1 MGDASELR
9 TPGGASRRS
18 EILAVALVA
27 LTAVAISAF
36 VYEYSNTVAGNI
48 TGASL
53 QSTEINAQI
62 QASDMD
68 HILLN
73 ELGSITSNLQLL
85 AASAPVQAGNASQAI
100 PLFQRAANST
110 AQLTYDYFWIDQ
122 HGDLVLS
129 RNATGE
135 VAAVAGANLTSR
147 PYFVGA
153 KEAGGIYYGAL
164 TQNLLNQSVVNIAL
178 PVYSTSDR
186 AFEGVVGVSID
197 LATMGAFVQSQVS
210 PLLRSNMGMLDSQG
224 NILFSGNPQLEGKSI
239 FGAEVQ
245 SLLPSSLKGPF
256 DSFINSSLR
265 GVSGV
270 GELSYAGNSSTIA
283 YQPIL
288 VAGPQDQGAL
298 HEFGVLYVSAPDVL
312 AASQT
317 AQINQ
322 FRALTG
328 TLIFGI
334 GVLSVGAGGIILGW
348 NRRLDRA
355 VKEKTSDL
363 VSANEQLRQRTE
375 ELARAN
381 TEISSQADTQRDLF
395 NITAHELRTPTQSIL
410 ANAEL
415 MQEALKPV
423 IETSGAVA
431 AGETESQPRRMT
443 EEELSDL
450 AASTYRNAQRL
461 QKLIQNILTVVRIE
475 SKNLNL
481 QTESLD
487 LDEKIGHVITDT
499 RNVVE
504 TNGRRY
510 SDYRIVYEP
519 SGGPLRIRAD
529 RTKTYEILSN
539 LIRNA
544 VAHSMEGGRIT
555 VTSKPS
561 DGFAVIGV
569 RDEGAGID
577 PAVFPRLFT
586 KFATKNGTGLGL
598 YISKNYV
605 EAQGGK
611 IWAENNPDGGA
622 TFTFTLPLDAETP
635 PLPSPGAADENPDDG
650 TAL

>member
-1 MGDASELR
+1 MR
-9 TPGGASRRS
+9 TTRVASRRN
-18 EILAVALVA
+18 ELLAVALVA
-27 LTAVAISAF
+27 LAAVAISAF
-36 VYEYSNTVAGNI
+36 VYGYSNTVADNI
-48 TGASL
+48 AAASL
-53 QSTEINAQI
+53 QSTETNAQI

-73 ELGSITSNLQLL
+73 ELGSITSNLQLV
-85 AASAPVQAGNASQAI
+85 AASSPVQAGNTSEAI
-100 PLFQRAANST
+100 PIFQRAANST
-110 AQLTYDYFWIDQ
+110 AELTYDYFWIDR
-122 HGDLVLS
+122 HGDLLLS

-135 VAAVAGANLTSR
+135 VPTVAGANLTSR

-153 KEAGGIYYGAL
+153 KQTGGIYYGAL

-186 AFEGVVGVSID
+186 AFEGVVGVTID
-197 LATMGAFVQSQVS
+197 LATMGAFVQSQLS
-210 PLLRSNMGMLDSQG
+210 PLLKSSMGMLDSQG
-224 NILFSGNPQLEGKSI
+224 NVLFSGNPQLEGKSI
-239 FGAEVQ
+239 FGTQVQ
-245 SLLPSSLKGPF
+245 SLLPANLKGQF

-265 GVSGV
+265 GVAGV
-270 GELSYAGNSSTIA
+270 GEISYAGNSSTIA

-317 AQINQ
+317 AQVDQ

-334 GVLSVGAGGIILGW
+334 GVLSVAAGGIILGW

-355 VKEKTSDL
+355 VKQKTSDL

-381 TEISSQADTQRDLF
+381 LEISSQADTQRDLF

-415 MQEALKPV
+415 MQDALQPV
-423 IETSGAVA
+423 IDTSGAVSPER
-431 AGETESQPRRMT
+431 AGGQPRRVT

-475 SKNLNL
+475 SKNLHL

-487 LDEKIGHVITDT
+487 LDEKIGHAITDT
-499 RNVVE
+499 QNVVE

-519 SGGPLRIRAD
+519 AGGPLR
-529 RTKTYEILSN
+529 
-539 LIRNA
+539 
-544 VAHSMEGGRIT
+544 
-555 VTSKPS
+555 
-561 DGFAVIGV
+561 
-569 RDEGAGID
+569 
-577 PAVFPRLFT
+577 
-586 KFATKNGTGLGL
+586 
-598 YISKNYV
+598 
-605 EAQGGK
+605 
-611 IWAENNPDGGA
+611 
-622 TFTFTLPLDAETP
+622 
-635 PLPSPGAADENPDDG
+635 
-650 TAL
+650 